1 MDFQRLLLDIG
12 NSLSKDEVK
21 AMAFLCADLLG
32 RNPMSVESASDLFSR
47 LADQDL
53 LSSDQPHLLTE
64 LLVTIQRTRLVRY
77 LNLPDPQSATGNI
90 SPFRKLLY
98 NLSEEI
104 TDDDLKQIKFLLN
117 KTLPRRKLEEN
128 VTTLDVFVEMEHM
141 DLLSDTNLNKLE
153 TIIQSVCP
161 MLKEKINEF
170 KALQER
176 QFIIAQETG
185 QPEGNQFLH
194 HGITASGHMPALQ
207 PSAKNFRHYSCTS
220 MGKLLLGFVILHLKL
235 LFMCSGFIYSQSPLN
250 HFLDMLCGGDECEA
264 LPQQLSALGLETSN
278 SASLSVR
285 SDALEIQL
293 QGENENITRREMVE
307 SANTNSEDLE
317 SYCMTSRKRGVCVII
332 NNYEFIKLK
341 KREGTNLDKESLRDV
356 FMWLGF
362 KVEIHND
369 CSSTDMRSLLRELG
383 RRDHSQMDGVVC
395 CILSHGKEGCVYG
408 ADDLPVTFT
417 ELCKPLNGLSC
428 PSLADK
434 PKLFFVQACQ
444 GTSEQQ
450 AVYIE
455 SDDHTGTLCS
465 DAVALTE
472 SIPADADFLFAM
484 STVPS
489 FVSYRDTKNGSWF
502 IQSLCQNLVQMVD
515 RGCDLVSILTKVN
528 ADVSKK
534 TDSAGI
540 KKQMPQ
546 PAFTLRKK
554 VVFPL
559 PTASPPRLPPA

>member
-220 MGKLLLGFVILHLKL
+220 M
-235 LFMCSGFIYSQSPLN
+235 
-250 HFLDMLCGGDECEA
+250 DECEA

>member
-1 MDFQRLLLDIG
+1 MSVLLLH
-12 NSLSKDEVK
+12 
-21 AMAFLCADLLG
+21 MLC
-32 RNPMSVESASDLFSR
+32 
-47 LADQDL
+47 
-53 LSSDQPHLLTE
+53 
-64 LLVTIQRTRLVRY
+64 
-77 LNLPDPQSATGNI
+77 LPVC
-90 SPFRKLLY
+90 
-98 NLSEEI
+98 LSE
-104 TDDDLKQIKFLLN
+104 
-117 KTLPRRKLEEN
+117 
-128 VTTLDVFVEMEHM
+128 
-141 DLLSDTNLNKLE
+141 S
-153 TIIQSVCP
+153 
-161 MLKEKINEF
+161 
-170 KALQER
+170 
-176 QFIIAQETG
+176 
-185 QPEGNQFLH
+185 LH
-194 HGITASGHMPALQ
+194 
-207 PSAKNFRHYSCTS
+207 
-220 MGKLLLGFVILHLKL
+220 
-235 LFMCSGFIYSQSPLN
+235 
-250 HFLDMLCGGDECEA
+250 
-264 LPQQLSALGLETSN
+264 
-278 SASLSVR
+278 
-285 SDALEIQL
+285 
-293 QGENENITRREMVE
+293 
-307 SANTNSEDLE
+307 
-317 SYCMTSRKRGVCVII
+317 
-332 NNYEFIKLK
+332 
-341 KREGTNLDKESLRDV
+341 DV

-515 RGCDLVSILTKVN
+515 RLVKNDIIYYKLFSGGK
-528 ADVSKK
+528 
-534 TDSAGI
+534 
-540 KKQMPQ
+540 
-546 PAFTLRKK
+546 
-554 VVFPL
+554 
-559 PTASPPRLPPA
+559 